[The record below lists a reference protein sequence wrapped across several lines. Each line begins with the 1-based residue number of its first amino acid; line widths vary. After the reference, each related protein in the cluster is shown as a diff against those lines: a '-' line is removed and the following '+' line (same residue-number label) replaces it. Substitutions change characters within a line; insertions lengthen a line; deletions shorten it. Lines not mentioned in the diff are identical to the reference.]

1 MNSKFLAA
9 GAAFLAAAL
18 VSAAPAGAVKDVGK
32 SAGVKIGLL
41 TCNVGEGWGYILG
54 SSKDLRCTFVPDRAN
69 GASER
74 YTGKVT
80 KVGIDI
86 GFTKGGTLVWRVV
99 APTSDLGPGALEGD
113 YAGLTAGF
121 ALFGGL
127 GANAMVG
134 GFDKSIALSPLSV
147 EGTTGLNLA
156 AGIGSMSLD
165 HVRT

>member
-1 MNSKFLAA
+1 MKNPFARA
-9 GAAFLAAAL
+9 GAAILAAL
-18 VSAAPAGAVKDVGK
+18 ILSVAPAGAARDVGK

-74 YTGKVT
+74 YIGKVT

-99 APTSDLGPGALEGD
+99 APTSDLAPGALEGD

-134 GFDKSIALSPLSV
+134 GFDKSVALSPLSV
-147 EGTTGLNLA
+147 HARG
-156 AGIGSMSLD
+156 
-165 HVRT
+165 R